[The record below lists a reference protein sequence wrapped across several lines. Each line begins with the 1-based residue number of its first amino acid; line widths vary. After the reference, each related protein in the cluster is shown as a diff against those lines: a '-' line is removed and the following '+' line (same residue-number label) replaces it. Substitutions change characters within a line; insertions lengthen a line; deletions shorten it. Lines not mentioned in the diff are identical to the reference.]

1 MADTEVKAM
10 RDFWKRSLKKKK
22 GSYTLEAS
30 VLMGIILSVLV
41 AVIYLGFWY
50 HDKSFLQSAAYEA
63 VCVAGLKQE
72 EKSWKIENAIQSLI
86 KGRML
91 GTKNIQVNCQSK
103 GKQAQVSFS
112 GSFEIP
118 GMATVFFG
126 NKKIEILEKCSLTIE
141 KPSDKIQKIRG
152 AVKVVKR
159 AGGGET

>member
-10 RDFWKRSLKKKK
+10 RDFWKRSMKKKK

-72 EKSWKIENAIQSLI
+72 EKSWKI
-86 KGRML
+86 
-91 GTKNIQVNCQSK
+91 
-103 GKQAQVSFS
+103 
-112 GSFEIP
+112 
-118 GMATVFFG
+118 
-126 NKKIEILEKCSLTIE
+126 
-141 KPSDKIQKIRG
+141 
-152 AVKVVKR
+152 
-159 AGGGET
+159 